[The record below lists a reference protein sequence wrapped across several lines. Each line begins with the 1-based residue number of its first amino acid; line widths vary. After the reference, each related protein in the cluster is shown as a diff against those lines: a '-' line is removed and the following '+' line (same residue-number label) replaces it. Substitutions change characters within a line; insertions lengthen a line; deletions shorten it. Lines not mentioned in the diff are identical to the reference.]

1 MDVGNKYPEWVNIC
15 PTCGKKYIAGTK
27 TYLKE

>member
-1 MDVGNKYPEWVNIC
+1 MDVDGEQKWVNIC
-15 PTCGKKYIAGTK
+15 PMCGKKYIAGTK